1 MSNEFLDA
9 RRRPW
14 RDCLPPPSHHPWP
27 IGAPAR
33 PVEGHRA
40 KRKPFEV
47 KSTLIGVESS
57 LVRPVSKQISHSHS
71 PRWRLTVGRAF
82 STRLGRVSDEL
93 PRKKRRFAVLREIR
107 HHFARFLQLRDRPN
121 PSFSLKSKSR
131 VGSSLAI
138 FNSFI
143 IDFLSTFASHI
154 ERQHRSPPTVIVI
167 GGGISGIAA
176 ARILHNASIKVLLL
190 ESRDRVGGRIHTD
203 YSFGCPVDMGASW
216 QVHTYYALFGMD
228 GCQVPQQMVIEVGE
242 AFKRILKETEKVR
255 DENSDDISVLQA
267 ISIVLER
274 HPELRQ
280 EGLAQE
286 VLQWYICR
294 MEAWFAASPRHPLP
308 PPHACDNACP
318 LSAHASIK
326 CRRKEHVLSGGHG
339 LMVQG
344 YYPVIKAL
352 AKDIDIRLNHRVMK
366 VSYGCGKVMVTVED
380 GRHFIADAAITTVPL
395 GVLKANLIEFEP
407 KFPEWKVSAISDLGV
422 GNENKIALHFN
433 NVFWPNV
440 ELVGI
445 VAPSS
450 YACGYFLNLHK
461 ATGHPV
467 LIYMAA
473 GRFAYDL
480 ENLSDESAVDFV
492 MVQLRKMFPHAP
504 EPVQYLV
511 SRWGTDPNS
520 LGCYSYD
527 AVGKP
532 EDLYDRLRAP
542 LGNLF
547 FGGEAVSLENQGSVH
562 GAYSAGVMAAKNC
575 RRLLMERLGSL
586 EMVQLISMRDEVL
599 EATVPL
605 QISRM

>member
-1 MSNEFLDA
+1 MEIKDSMSNELLDGT
-9 RRRPW
+9 
-14 RDCLPPPSHHPWP
+14 C
-27 IGAPAR
+27 
-33 PVEGHRA
+33 
-40 KRKPFEV
+40 
-47 KSTLIGVESS
+47 
-57 LVRPVSKQISHSHS
+57 
-71 PRWRLTVGRAF
+71 
-82 STRLGRVSDEL
+82 
-93 PRKKRRFAVLREIR
+93 
-107 HHFARFLQLRDRPN
+107 
-121 PSFSLKSKSR
+121 
-131 VGSSLAI
+131 
-138 FNSFI
+138 
-143 IDFLSTFASHI
+143 ASHI

-167 GGGISGIAA
+167 GGGISGISA

-216 QVHTYYALFGMD
+216 LHGVCNENPLAPLIRCLGLTLYRTSGDDSVLYDHDLESYALFGMD
-228 GCQVPQQMVIEVGE
+228 GCQVPQQMVIKVGE

-267 ISIVLER
+267 ISIVLDR

-280 EGLAQE
+280 EGLALE

-294 MEAWFAASPRHPLP
+294 MEAWFSVDADMISLKTW
-308 PPHACDNACP
+308 DQ
-318 LSAHASIK
+318 
-326 CRRKEHVLSGGHG
+326 EHVLSGGHG

-344 YYPVIKAL
+344 YYPVVKAL

-366 VSYGCGKVMVTVED
+366 VSYGCGKVIVTVED

-440 ELVGI
+440 ELLGI

-467 LIYMAA
+467 LVYMAA

-511 SRWGTDPNS
+511 SCWGTDPNS

-527 AVGKP
+527 VVGKP

-562 GAYSAGVMAAKNC
+562 GAYAAGVMAAKNC

-586 EMVQLISMRDEVL
+586 EMVQLISMRDEDL